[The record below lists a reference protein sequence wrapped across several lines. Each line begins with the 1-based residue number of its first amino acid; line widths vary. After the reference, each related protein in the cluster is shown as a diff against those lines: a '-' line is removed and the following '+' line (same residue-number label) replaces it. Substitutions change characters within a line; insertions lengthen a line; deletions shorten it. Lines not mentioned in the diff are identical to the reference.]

1 MGDNSA
7 AKSHLRWV
15 ESTLSRIDNMW
26 EINAIINETS
36 LRLNENLS
44 SENLFIDEDI
54 VDSFNKIINKLNPT
68 HGELITNVHWAI
80 QNINNNLVRL
90 SPTDPWNSAAIANLN
105 NKRYEFQH
113 VVDDVTTP
121 TWNAKPAV
129 TNRYTE
135 YINLRNLANSFDLN
149 NNTIPNITVDV
160 WRPHL
165 TATTNLNRY
174 FSRNPAN
181 LPRVTI
187 GGTDIIAGYSI
198 CDENWNKL
206 RQDWS
211 DYIIEIW
218 WWEHRIIDMNITAW
232 ELDLRRLRFDPPLTN
247 LPQEITLSISSTYS
261 SGDIRTHLGIS
272 HTNMVR
278 NKTFKLILNDWSV
291 LNTST
296 SRGVEFDRYDSSWT
310 WNRIWSIIETQF
322 TTNRHK
328 REREALTRILEKN
341 WGAQYATLNDKQKE
355 DFYQRIRNAGN
366 YFDNI
371 LRAEAINSDANRFNG
386 FRTRFID
393 DGRDWNKGDNIKSNH
408 NYIAYIHNNVS
419 QKVWEFISSR
429 LDHFM
434 WDIDEEASLKSEL
447 TTFINEIE
455 NNKLH
460 NDNTVNNIYNDLD
473 EPEHQ
478 MDRKRH
484 WYQLTRRKDANYM
497 RFFSWSSTS
506 LKWEVV
512 DVHTNT
518 RPEELSNLEPVKY
531 DMDIKISWRNSIEAE
546 IKIEW
551 EKKPIRIKSWDPAAL
566 VRKIMRDGR
575 INHWN
580 ARAHMWFNVYKALV
594 KMANEKD
601 ISLQYRNE
609 NTNTTR
615 YIDINDWNIV
625 VREVADIVGL
635 WRRNETIIFDQQ
647 KFIDSNNFGLYDNN
661 GSLRRWIDELWKH
674 FTFAMN
680 QLHDQYRHWIERKF
694 WTLFNSRN
702 RLRLPASFWSSWLSP
717 IKKLV
722 NLRDVTNFDFN
733 TTVTSKWKNVNIK
746 FSKNKFT
753 INMEWL
759 EKPIVSKDL
768 WKILNK
774 RHKKIRIF
782 DGMERDIVEWIYATL
797 IGKLRENSKIANTDF
812 WVMDNITWNMYV
824 LDRDWKF
831 WMIYKENLDMMPN
844 PLRWEYWR
852 LNHDR
857 LEACTVDWFERWS
870 TEEKEL
876 MKNPFLMQ
884 RLVKAMNRRLA
895 RPWR

>member
-1 MGDNSA
+1 MADNTP
-7 AKSHLRWV
+7 AKNHLRRTV
-15 ESTLSRIDNMW
+15 ESSLSDITKPDS
-26 EINAIINETS
+26 INNIIGRTS
-36 LRLNENLS
+36 LDLRGVLPEK
-44 SENLFIDEDI
+44 NLFIDNDLLNQLRNIRTRLNDIWVEAANQEDFLRDQI
-54 VDSFNKIINKLNPT
+54 TSLWTDASSGPARNSLMLELNKVHNITSTAHRNNRYQEYDRLVNCAQRFNLSNSLLDLDINTATPAASTRHTLNLDSTFMNAWAWSPDRYILCDELGNEITPSSGTDTYKLNIWWT
-68 HGELITNVHWAI
+68 DYTLKHINFTAGWMLDCHAL
-80 QNINNNLVRL
+80 NIN
-90 SPTDPWNSAAIANLN
+90 PALN
-105 NKRYEFQH
+105 
-113 VVDDVTTP
+113 P
-121 TWNAKPAV
+121 
-129 TNRYTE
+129 
-135 YINLRNLANSFDLN
+135 S
-149 NNTIPNITVDV
+149 
-160 WRPHL
+160 
-165 TATTNLNRY
+165 
-174 FSRNPAN
+174 
-181 LPRVTI
+181 
-187 GGTDIIAGYSI
+187 
-198 CDENWNKL
+198 
-206 RQDWS
+206 
-211 DYIIEIW
+211 
-218 WWEHRIIDMNITAW
+218 
-232 ELDLRRLRFDPPLTN
+232 
-247 LPQEITLSISSTYS
+247 PQEITLSVNAVFNSTS
-261 SGDIRTHLGIS
+261 TAVNVNDV
-272 HTNMVR
+272 NVVC
-278 NKTFKLILNDWSV
+278 NKKFKLKLNDWTTAPTT
-291 LNTST
+291 LNTT
-296 SRGVEFDRYDSSWT
+296 GLRGVEFDRYDSSWT

-328 REREALTRILEKN
+328 REREALARILEKN
-341 WGAQYATLNDKQKE
+341 WGTQYATLNDKQKE
-355 DFYQRIRNAGN
+355 DFYQRIRNAGD

-371 LRAEAINSDANRFNG
+371 LAMEAINSEVDRLNS

-408 NYIAYIHNNVS
+408 NYITYIHNNVS
-419 QKVWEFISSR
+419 QKVWDFISSR

-434 WDIDEEASLKSEL
+434 WDIDEEAGLKSEL

-460 NDNTVNNIYNDLD
+460 SDNTVDNIHSDLD
-473 EPEHQ
+473 APEHQ

-512 DVHTNT
+512 NVHTNT
-518 RPEELSNLEPVKY
+518 YPEELDNLEPIKY

-609 NTNTTR
+609 DTDTTR

-647 KFIDSNNFGLYDNN
+647 KFMDSNNFGLYDNN

-831 WMIYKENLDMMPN
+831 WMIYKENLDMMPS
-844 PLRWEYWR
+844 PLRWKYWR

-895 RPWR
+895 RPRR